1 MIIFEIY
8 RSGINASLEAFINIL
23 PIFMPFFVAFFA
35 LLAWKYYVVRSYISK
50 IDWVMLEIKLPREQ
64 HKTPK
69 SMEIVMNIF
78 QQFGAANLYDEWW
91 VGKVTDW
98 FSLELVSIEG
108 KVHFFIR
115 TNKNH
120 KKLIENTIYS
130 QFSDVEI
137 HQVEDYTTKV
147 PYGQPGSN
155 WSLYGTEYCLLK
167 DDAYPIKTYV
177 DYGLDKEGVKEE
189 FKTDPITSTLEF
201 LGSIGK
207 GEQIWIQIMV
217 TATQNRYTKT
227 TSWYA
232 EKDWGKKF
240 SRLSKKIQG
249 KDYDD
254 WKGNAKDLIEK
265 LMKRDKK
272 SDDKTIRLEMLSP
285 GERAVVEAVE
295 KSFSKIGFDTGIR
308 ALYLGEG
315 DKFSK
320 SNIGPLLG
328 CFRQYGTANLNGI
341 RPIRLTS
348 FDWWKDLSGR
358 NLIEL
363 KNDMFRAYRDRGYF
377 FAPYKHNPFVLNTE
391 ELATIYH
398 FPGAV
403 AETPTL
409 GKIESKKSE
418 APSNLPI

>member
-23 PIFMPFFVAFFA
+23 PLFMPFLTAFFA
-35 LLAWKYYVVRSYISK
+35 LVAWKYYVVREFISK
-50 IDWVMLEIKLPREQ
+50 IEWVVLEIKLPKEQ

-69 SMEIVMNIF
+69 SMEIVMNVF
-78 QQFGAANLYDEWW
+78 QQFPPTNLYEEWW
-91 VGKVTDW
+91 TGKIVSW

-115 TNKNH
+115 TDKTH
-120 KKLIENTIYS
+120 KKLVENTIYS

-155 WSLYGTEYCLLK
+155 WQFYGTEYTLLK

-177 DYGLDKEGVKEE
+177 DYGLDKEGIKEE

-207 GEQIWIQIMV
+207 GEQIWIQIMLM
-217 TATQNRYTKT
+217 TTQNRYVKATH
-227 TSWYA
+227 WYA
-232 EKDWGKKF
+232 EKEWGKMF
-240 SRLSKKIQG
+240 GRLWKKIQG

-254 WKGNAKDLIEK
+254 WKDNAKALIEK

-272 SDDKTIRLEMLSP
+272 DESGVLRLEILSP
-285 GERAVVEAVE
+285 GERTIVEAVE
-295 KSFSKIGFDTGIR
+295 RSFSKIGFDVGIR
-308 ALYLGEG
+308 GLYLGEG
-315 DKFSK
+315 DKYSK
-320 SNIGPLLG
+320 SNIGSLLG
-328 CFRQYGTANLNGI
+328 FFRPYGTANLNGI
-341 RPIRLTS
+341 KPVRLTQYN
-348 FDWWKDLSGR
+348 WWKDLTGR
-358 NLIEL
+358 NIIEL
-363 KNDMFRAYRDRGYF
+363 KNYMFKAYRDRGYF
-377 FAPYKHNPFVLNTE
+377 YMPYRHKPIVLNTE
-391 ELATIYH
+391 ELATIFH

-403 AETPTL
+403 AETPTIP
-409 GKIESKKSE
+409 KIESKRSE